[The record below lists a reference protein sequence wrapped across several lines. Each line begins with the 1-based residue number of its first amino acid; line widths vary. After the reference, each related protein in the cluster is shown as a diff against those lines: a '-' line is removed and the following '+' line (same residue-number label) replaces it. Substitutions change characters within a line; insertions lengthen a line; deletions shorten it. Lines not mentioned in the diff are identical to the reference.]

1 MSPTFTDLFCGAG
14 GSSTGLVAAGLELR
28 LAANHSPIAI
38 ETHAANH
45 PDADHL
51 CADIDHYDMR
61 RLPRTD
67 VLWASPICTE
77 LSPAGGRRRKN
88 TSAGQLAFEEEGAV
102 SRGTLERTRATFWD
116 VIRAAE
122 VHRYQAVLI
131 ENVPEAKDW
140 ELFDVW
146 LSAMRT
152 LGYRHQFVSVS
163 SAHVGD
169 QDNDPAPQWRD
180 RIYVVFTREGI
191 PLPDIEPHPLAWCPV
206 CEQDVAAFQSWKKPG
221 ARHLG
226 KYRQQYV
233 YRCPNGAKCRHTVV
247 EPYVRPAADIIDWTN
262 LGVRIADRPQHK
274 LPPLAAN
281 TLRRI
286 RAGLDMLGNR
296 RMLLTVNHGGHDGR
310 PIPADQAPL
319 AARTAKIGDA
329 LLVPAGGTWNTTP
342 TSTGEPMRTR
352 LANPKGFEA
361 LVTPP
366 MEADGAFYVKNYG
379 GNARPSD
386 MVRSIAEPFGT
397 ITARDGHALAVPAQA
412 DDAFVVTLRRHA
424 TPSPVATHPVDAVT
438 AGGRHHWLVI
448 PYRNATAKTTG
459 EPLHTLGT
467 VDSAALASPAPVL
480 EECRY
485 RMIQPREQLLAQR
498 FPHDYVVHGTKGEQT
513 MQAGNAV
520 SVNVAQWLGER
531 VMAALDTTAGAA
543 A

>member
-1 MSPTFTDLFCGAG
+1 MSLTFTDLFCGAG
-14 GSSTGLVAAGLELR
+14 GSSTGLVAAGLDLR
-28 LAANHSPIAI
+28 LAANHSAVAI

-77 LSPAGGRRRKN
+77 LSPAGGRRRSRKL
-88 TSAGQLAFEEEGAV
+88 SPGQLALEEDGPV
-102 SRGTLERTRATFWD
+102 SSGLYERTRATFWD

-122 VHRYQAVLI
+122 VHRYPVVLI
-131 ENVPEAKDW
+131 ENVAEAADW

-146 LSAMRT
+146 LSGMRT

-163 SAHVGD
+163 SAHVGGD
-169 QDNDPAPQWRD
+169 GNLPAPQWRD
-180 RIYVVFTREGI
+180 RIYVVLTREGI
-191 PLPDIEPHPLAWCPV
+191 PLPDVQPRPLAWCPV
-206 CEQDVAAFQSWKKPG
+206 CGETVAAFQSWKKAG
-221 ARHLG
+221 SRQLG
-226 KYRQQYV
+226 KYGQQYV
-233 YRCPNGAKCRHTVV
+233 YRCPNGPRCRHQVV

-286 RAGLDMLGNR
+286 RTGLETLGTR
-296 RMLLTVNHGGHDGR
+296 RMVLTVNHGGHDGR
-310 PIPADQAPL
+310 PVPADAAPL

-329 LLVPAGGTWNTTP
+329 LLVPAGGTWNTAP
-342 TSTGEPMRTR
+342 TSTADPMRTR

-366 MEADGAFYVKNYG
+366 QA
-379 GNARPSD
+379 
-386 MVRSIAEPFGT
+386 AE
-397 ITARDGHALAVPAQA
+397 
-412 DDAFVVTLRRHA
+412 DAFIVTLRRNA
-424 TPSPVATHPVDAVT
+424 TPTPVGKPVDTVT
-438 AGGRHHWLVI
+438 AKGRHHWLVI
-448 PYRNATAKTTG
+448 PYRNAAPKTTA

-467 VDSAALASPAPVL
+467 VDSAAIASPAAVL
-480 EECRY
+480 EECHY

-498 FPHDYVVHGTKGEQT
+498 FPADYIVHGTKGEQT

-520 SVNVAQWLGER
+520 SCNVAQWLGEQVVDALSR
-531 VMAALDTTAGAA
+531 TAANAA
-543 A
+543 